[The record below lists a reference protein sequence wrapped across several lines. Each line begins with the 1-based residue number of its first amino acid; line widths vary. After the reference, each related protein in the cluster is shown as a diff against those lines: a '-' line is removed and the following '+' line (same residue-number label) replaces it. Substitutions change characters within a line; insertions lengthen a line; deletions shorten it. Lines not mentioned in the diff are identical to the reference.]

1 MTNRE
6 KSYEKGCIRMS
17 KELPVLKVTMLGRF
31 SVSWG
36 EKDIAF
42 KRTTSTK
49 ALQLF
54 QILLY
59 TKETGIQRT
68 RLLDYLYSRDELA
81 DMANNLRVTSHRL
94 KKMLVDAG
102 LPEYDY
108 IQIKKGV
115 YKWNSPMEVEVDA
128 LELKKLIEKSEE
140 TEDIQTRMELL
151 TKACR
156 IYKGEFLPELSGE
169 DWALLESVEYKKVYE
184 KALKEVCEYKKAQK
198 EYQSVLELSKSA
210 SEIYP
215 FDEWQS
221 VMMEALVAMN
231 RYKEAI
237 QIYEDTAKFFFA
249 ELGISPSEKMMEQ
262 FKEMSERVSYK
273 PQVLNDIRGG
283 LKEKYEEKG
292 AYYCSLP
299 SFRDTYRLVTRI
311 IERNGQSVYLML
323 VTLTDGKGRPLE
335 NKERLKVLSE
345 ELNHTIKCSLRKGD
359 SYTRY
364 SPNQFLILLVGT
376 KQENCPQIYDRI
388 TKYFSREHK
397 TWAQYLEYYV
407 SSIVDVEQ
415 KKSKITFNGQNDL

>member
-1 MTNRE
+1 MD
-6 KSYEKGCIRMS
+6 KG
-17 KELPVLKVTMLGRF
+17 LPVLKVTMLGRF
-31 SVSWG
+31 SVTWG
-36 EKDIAF
+36 DKIIAF

-102 LPEYDY
+102 MPEYDY
-108 IQIKKGV
+108 IQIKKGI
-115 YKWNSPMEVEVDA
+115 YKWNSPMEVKVDV
-128 LELKKLIEKSEE
+128 LEFTELIEKAKQTEK
-140 TEDIQTRMELL
+140 TEDRIELL
-151 TKACR
+151 TRACR

-169 DWALLESVEYKKVYE
+169 DWALLESVEYKKMYE
-184 KALKEVCEYKKAQK
+184 EALKEVCEYKKAQK
-198 EYQSVLELSKSA
+198 EYSEIEELSRIA

-221 VMMEALVAMN
+221 VLMDTLVAMN

-237 QIYEDTAKFFFA
+237 KVYEDTAKFFFA
-249 ELGISPSEKMMEQ
+249 ELGISPSEKMMQQ
-262 FKEMSERVSYK
+262 FKEMSERVSYQ
-273 PQVLNDIRGG
+273 PQVLKEIFGG
-283 LKEKYEEKG
+283 LKEEEEERG

-299 SFRDTYRLVTRI
+299 SFRDTYRLVSRI

-323 VTLTDGKGRPLE
+323 ITLTDGKGRPLQ
-335 NKERLKVLSE
+335 NKERLEVLSQ
-345 ELNHTIKCSLRKGD
+345 ELERTIKCSLRKGD

-364 SPNQFLILLVGT
+364 SPNQFLVLLVGA
-376 KQENCPQIYDRI
+376 KLENCPQIFERI

-397 TWAQYLEYYV
+397 TWAGYLNYYV
-407 SSIVDVEQ
+407 SSVADVEQ
-415 KKSKITFNGQNDL
+415 EKSKITFSKPDGF

>member
-1 MTNRE
+1 
-6 KSYEKGCIRMS
+6 MS
-17 KELPVLKVTMLGRF
+17 KELPILKVTMLGHF
-31 SVSWG
+31 SVTWG
-36 EKDIAF
+36 DKIIAF

-68 RLLDYLYSRDELA
+68 RLLEYLYSRDELA

-102 LPEYDY
+102 MPEYDY
-108 IQIKKGV
+108 IQIKKGI
-115 YKWNSPMEVEVDA
+115 YKWVSPMEVEVDVLNFA
-128 LELKKLIEKSEE
+128 KLIEQAEE
-140 TEDIQTRMELL
+140 TQEIESQMELL
-151 TKACR
+151 ESACR

-184 KALKEVCEYKKAQK
+184 KALKKVCDYQKVQK
-198 EYQSVLELSKSA
+198 EYQKVLELSKTA

-221 VMMEALVAMN
+221 VMMDALVSMN

-273 PQVLNDIRGG
+273 PQVLNDICGG
-283 LKEKYEEKG
+283 LKEGSEEKG

-299 SFRDTYRLVTRI
+299 SFRDTYRLVSRI

-323 VTLTDGKGRPLE
+323 ITLTDGKGRPLQ
-335 NKERLKVLSE
+335 NKDRLKVLSE
-345 ELNHTIKCSLRKGD
+345 ELDHTIKCSLRKGD

-364 SPNQFLILLVGT
+364 SPNQFLILLVGA
-376 KQENCPQIYDRI
+376 KLENCPQIFDRI

-397 TWAQYLEYYV
+397 TWAQYLDYYV
-407 SSIVDVEQ
+407 SSVVDVEQ
-415 KKSKITFNGQNDL
+415 KKSKITFNKQDGL

>member
-1 MTNRE
+1 M
-6 KSYEKGCIRMS
+6 KGCIWMN
-17 KELPVLKVTMLGRF
+17 KELPILKVTMFGHF
-31 SVSWG
+31 SVNWG
-36 EKDIAF
+36 DKIIAF

-59 TKETGIQRT
+59 TNETGIQRT
-68 RLLDYLYSRDELA
+68 RLLEYLYSRDELA

-102 LPEYDY
+102 MPEYDY
-108 IQIKKGV
+108 IQIKKGI
-115 YKWNSPMEVEVDA
+115 YKWTSPMEVQIDV
-128 LELKKLIEKSEE
+128 LEFAKLIEQAKAEE
-140 TEDIQTRMELL
+140 DTEKRMDLL
-151 TKACR
+151 LKACR

-169 DWALLESVEYKKVYE
+169 DWALLESVEYKRIYE
-184 KALKEVCEYKKAQK
+184 EALKEVCEYKKEQK
-198 EYQSVLELSKSA
+198 QYQEVLELSKIA

-221 VMMEALVAMN
+221 VLMEALVAMN

-237 QIYEDTAKFFFA
+237 QVYENTAKLFFA
-249 ELGISPSEKMMEQ
+249 ELGISPSEKMMQQ

-273 PQVLNDIRGG
+273 PQILNDIRGG
-283 LKEKYEEKG
+283 LKEGLEENG

-299 SFRDTYRLVTRI
+299 SFRDTYRLVSRI

-323 VTLTDGKGRPLE
+323 ITLTDGKGRPLE
-335 NKERLKVLSE
+335 SKERLKVLSE

-364 SPNQFLILLVGT
+364 SPNQFLILLVGA
-376 KQENCPQIYDRI
+376 KMENCPKIFDRV

-407 SSIVDVEQ
+407 SSVVDVEQ
-415 KKSKITFNGQNDL
+415 KKSKITFNREDGL

>member
-1 MTNRE
+1 MN
-6 KSYEKGCIRMS
+6 
-17 KELPVLKVTMLGRF
+17 KELPILKVTMFGHF
-31 SVSWG
+31 SVNWG
-36 EKDIAF
+36 DKIIAF

-59 TKETGIQRT
+59 TNETGIQRT
-68 RLLDYLYSRDELA
+68 RLLEYLYSRDELA

-102 LPEYDY
+102 MPEYDY
-108 IQIKKGV
+108 IQIKKGI
-115 YKWNSPMEVEVDA
+115 YKWTSPMEVQIDV
-128 LELKKLIEKSEE
+128 LEFAKLIEQAKAEE
-140 TEDIQTRMELL
+140 DTEKRMDLL
-151 TKACR
+151 LKACR

-169 DWALLESVEYKKVYE
+169 DWALLESVEYKRMYE
-184 KALKEVCEYKKAQK
+184 EALKEVCEYKKEQK
-198 EYQSVLELSKSA
+198 QYQEVLELSKIA

-221 VMMEALVAMN
+221 VLMDALVSMN

-237 QIYEDTAKFFFA
+237 QVYEDTAKFFFA
-249 ELGISPSEKMMEQ
+249 ELGISPSEKMMQQ

-273 PQVLNDIRGG
+273 PQVLNEIFGE
-283 LKEKYEEKG
+283 LKEEEELG

-299 SFRDTYRLVTRI
+299 SFRDTYRLVSRI
-311 IERNGQSVYLML
+311 IERNGQSVYMML
-323 VTLTDGKGRPLE
+323 VTLTDGKGRPLQ

-364 SPNQFLILLVGT
+364 SPNQFLILLVGANL
-376 KQENCPQIYDRI
+376 ENCPQIFDRI

-397 TWAQYLEYYV
+397 GWGSYLEYYV
-407 SSIVDVEQ
+407 SSVADVEQ
-415 KKSKITFNGQNDL
+415 EKSKITFNQNQQDGF